1 MNGRASNSN
10 SVRSLDEII
19 KSSEEVDRDCKI
31 LFEWNESQSNK
42 QKWCL
47 GTDWDWLI
55 APTFVDCNHF
65 IVIAESFTLKKILC
79 CDSMKGISRKGCLKL
94 MQEWICSLKI
104 EASEA
109 NGWSIQECSC
119 PQQDNDHDCGIFA
132 FLASAYLPCCDVEG
146 DKMSEYYIQQQA
158 TAVRKLLADSIY
170 QHGESMNVHKLN
182 LFKQAVC

>member
-1 MNGRASNSN
+1 MAELATQTPF
-10 SVRSLDEII
+10 VLLI

-31 LFEWNESQSNK
+31 LFEWNESQSTK

-65 IVIAESFTLKKILC
+65 IVIAESFTRKKILC
-79 CDSMKGISRKGCLKL
+79 CDSRKGISRKGCLKL

-109 NGWSIQECSC
+109 NGWLIQECSC

-170 QHGESMNVHKLN
+170 QHGESMRVHKWN